1 VLEQFSAVVEKMP
14 LEDRIEF
21 WEKASDDVGREPGS
35 RVIGRDKWLGS
46 MDKLRTIFHIPPEFV
61 AAWADKQD
69 WPLTYREATMVNVAW
84 WKQLIKWRD
93 GGLT

>member
-1 VLEQFSAVVEKMP
+1 
-14 LEDRIEF
+14 
-21 WEKASDDVGREPGS
+21 
-35 RVIGRDKWLGS
+35 